1 MAKCILMCA
10 GSYEPLEIEK
20 QDGDYLIAVDG
31 GFRYCLEQSL
41 QPDLVLG
48 DFDSVE
54 PEYLEIIQQ
63 VPQEQSITLPVQKD
77 DTDTLAAV
85 KVGLDKGYR
94 SFHIYGALGG
104 SRMEHTLANLQ
115 TLLYLKNRGAKG
127 YLLDKD
133 CMVFL
138 IQNET
143 VTLGEKG
150 PAYLSLFAMGG
161 DAKGVTI
168 KNMKYDIED
177 VVISSDYPV
186 GISNEIIGTE
196 PTISVEDGTLLAI
209 LRWM

>member
-1 MAKCILMCA
+1 
-10 GSYEPLEIEK
+10 
-20 QDGDYLIAVDG
+20 
-31 GFRYCLEQSL
+31 
-41 QPDLVLG
+41 
-48 DFDSVE
+48 
-54 PEYLEIIQQ
+54 
-63 VPQEQSITLPVQKD
+63 
-77 DTDTLAAV
+77 
-85 KVGLDKGYR
+85 
-94 SFHIYGALGG
+94 
-104 SRMEHTLANLQ
+104 MEHTLANLQ

-168 KNMKYDIED
+168 KNMKYDIEY